1 MKALP
6 NAMVPREEGLKSKP
20 NETQTPVSP
29 SYLSYEIGRLASKY
43 GLAILDEYPFNP
55 RYADLNEYGSCFGDP
70 SMDYLG
76 WVLGAAVGYRIA
88 TGKDVIAI
96 SAMDLSYSGCQM
108 PYSL

>member
-6 NAMVPREEGLKSKP
+6 NAMKPREEGLAKTKL
-20 NETQTPVSP
+20 NETQTPVNP

-96 SAMDLSYSGCQM
+96 VGDGSFVFGM
-108 PYSL
+108 PDVL